1 MPDACLTHA
10 SCVYSV
16 VQSSSIGIAVLLLP
30 GAVHAKEAAALKKWS
45 DLAAAPAA
53 AAAAAPASAE
63 AGATSGGMRART
75 ARTLGVSLY
84 LFGQHPSIQ
93 VAA

>member
-1 MPDACLTHA
+1 M
-10 SCVYSV
+10 
-16 VQSSSIGIAVLLLP
+16 LLLP
-30 GAVHAKEAAALKKWS
+30 GAVHAKEAAALKKWA

-53 AAAAAPASAE
+53 AASEDAPA
-63 AGATSGGMRART
+63 TTGGMRARS

-93 VAA
+93 VGVIRF

>member
-30 GAVHAKEAAALKKWS
+30 GAVHAKEAAPLKKWA

-53 AAAAAPASAE
+53 AAASAD
-63 AGATSGGMRART
+63 AGATPSGMRART